1 MLEVFTTADLLQI
14 LSRNMKIKETMS
26 LLSTCTYL
34 DLMKEKI
41 WYSDQISIGTIYP
54 VGTRIYN
61 RLLNLKLNDNYNE
74 HIVLPQNLMRLIVGY
89 LYNQPLILPPGLK
102 FLELGFTYNQPLVIP
117 ANLKFLSIGP
127 KYSQP
132 LILPLN
138 FSSLPQDDP
147 TKDRIYFED

>member
-1 MLEVFTTADLLQI
+1 MLEVFTSADLLQI
-14 LSRNMKIKETMS
+14 VSRNMKIKETMS
-26 LLSTCTYL
+26 LLSTCTNL
-34 DLMKEKI
+34 DIMKEKI
-41 WYSDQISIGTIYP
+41 WYSDPITITINP
-54 VGTRIYN
+54 IESRIYN
-61 RLLNLKLNDNYNE
+61 RLLTLKLNDNYNE

-89 LYNQPLILPPGLK
+89 LYNQPLTLPPGLK